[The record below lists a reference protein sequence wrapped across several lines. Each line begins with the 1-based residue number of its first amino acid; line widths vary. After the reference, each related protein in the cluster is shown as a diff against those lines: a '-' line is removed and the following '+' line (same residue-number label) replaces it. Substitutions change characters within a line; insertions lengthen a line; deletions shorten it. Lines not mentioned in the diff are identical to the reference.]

1 MDLISSPSQY
11 VLLLNLLFSV
21 LLFTH
26 LSKGVYRGREK
37 SIKMHTARVRT
48 ESMVQRFAKLPISEG
63 YELWDKDYLLA
74 ALRFFTFKSDADGAP
89 PFQIAP
95 CLDATGEISLSLQGH
110 DDAKMQFGLAAD
122 KYQLIQQPVLA
133 ELMRTK
139 ITEAT
144 DGAPKALE
152 QLQAYLK
159 KMDPEF
165 NGCGSKPDRKLKM
178 GLARCY
184 CYLSEL
190 LLNTTEE
197 EELSGVA
204 PEAVKAASLAVELG
218 WDRVHCGYRALG
230 DAQDA
235 LGELEKA
242 KEAYNKAISL
252 CPYYS
257 EAYERL
263 IEICKSLKE
272 SPSSIIALVDKAIE
286 IHPRAS
292 LVREKAFI
300 ISEMDGDAAAL
311 KFLEEHIQ
319 KPPREEMELGGE
331 SGGPS
336 MCTLLKAKAA
346 ILADGGSMKEAL
358 EAAEAAVA
366 AYPRDEE
373 APRIVNDI
381 KGM

>member
-1 MDLISSPSQY
+1 
-11 VLLLNLLFSV
+11 
-21 LLFTH
+21 
-26 LSKGVYRGREK
+26 
-37 SIKMHTARVRT
+37 MHNARIRT

-63 YELWDKDYLLA
+63 YELWDKDYPLA

-95 CLDATGEISLSLQGH
+95 CLDATGEISLRLEGF
-110 DDAKMQFGLAAD
+110 DDAKTQFGLAAD
-122 KYQLIQQPVLA
+122 KYQLIFQPLLA

-144 DGAPKALE
+144 DGASKALE
-152 QLQAYLK
+152 RLKEYLK
-159 KMDPEF
+159 KMDPEYK
-165 NGCGSKPDRKLKM
+165 GGDSKADRKLKM

-190 LLNTTEE
+190 ILSTAEE
-197 EELSGVA
+197 DDLSTAA

-230 DAQDA
+230 DALDA
-235 LGELEKA
+235 LGDFEKA
-242 KEAYNKAISL
+242 KEAYTKAISL

-263 IEICKSLKE
+263 IDVSKSLKDP
-272 SPSSIIALVDKAIE
+272 PSTLIALLDKALE
-286 IHPRAS
+286 VRHRAS
-292 LVREKAFI
+292 LVREKAFV
-300 ISEMDGDAAAL
+300 ISDMNGDAAAL
-311 KFLEEHIQ
+311 EFLNENIS
-319 KPPREEMELGGE
+319 KPPREEMELCDT

-336 MCTLLKAKAA
+336 VCTLLKAKAA
-346 ILADGGSMKEAL
+346 ILADAGKMKEAL
-358 EAAEAAVA
+358 EAAEAAAA

-373 APRIVNDI
+373 APRLVNDI
-381 KGM
+381 KGMKE

>member
-1 MDLISSPSQY
+1 MVPPLVQFISELTGFHLISH
-11 VLLLNLLFSV
+11 LFIEAEYISYNKI
-21 LLFTH
+21 T
-26 LSKGVYRGREK
+26 
-37 SIKMHTARVRT
+37 MHTVRVRT
-48 ESMVQRFAKLPISEG
+48 ESMVQRYAKLPISEG

-95 CLDATGEISLSLQGH
+95 CLDATGEISLSLQGQ
-110 DDAKMQFGLAAD
+110 DDARIQFGLAAD

-133 ELMRTK
+133 ELMRIK

-144 DGAPKALE
+144 EGGAKALE

-159 KMDPEF
+159 KMDPEH
-165 NGCGSKPDRKLKM
+165 NGCGNKTDRKLKM

-190 LLNTTEE
+190 LLSTTEE
-197 EELSGVA
+197 EEPSAVA

-218 WDRVHCGYRALG
+218 WDRVHCGHRALG
-230 DAQDA
+230 DALDA
-235 LGELEKA
+235 LGEFKKA
-242 KEAYNKAISL
+242 KEAYSKAISL

-257 EAYERL
+257 EAHERL
-263 IEICKSLKE
+263 VDVCKSLKE
-272 SPSSIIALVDKAIE
+272 SPSAIIALLDKAIE
-286 IHPRAS
+286 VHPRAS
-292 LVREKAFI
+292 LVREKAFV
-300 ISEMDGDAAAL
+300 ISDMDGDAAAL
-311 KFLEEHIQ
+311 KYLDEQISN
-319 KPPREEMELGGE
+319 PPLEEMELGGQT
-331 SGGPS
+331 GGPS
-336 MCTLLKAKAA
+336 LCTLLKAKAA
-346 ILADGGSMKEAL
+346 ILADGGAMKEAL

-366 AYPRDEE
+366 AFPSDEE